1 MDESGLSIV
10 QRPSKSFAT
19 KGRKQVGTIT
29 SAEHGAHTTVVYC
42 MNTIGSFIPPAMIF
56 ARKNSKPDLTDHA
69 PAGTLQLCQESGWMT
84 GIHKYLP
91 ALEYAK
97 RHGVVLLCTPPH
109 CTHRIQP
116 LDVSFFGPLSNYY
129 NQAITKWIKTNP
141 ARTVTAFQVGQ
152 LFSEAYE
159 KAAVMGNAVSGFKT
173 TGIYSP
179 NPDIFPEWMF
189 SPSDVTNLVLEEPS
203 DQSDLTEP
211 E

>member
-1 MDESGLSIV
+1 
-10 QRPSKSFAT
+10 
-19 KGRKQVGTIT
+19 
-29 SAEHGAHTTVVYC
+29 
-42 MNTIGSFIPPAMIF
+42 
-56 ARKNSKPDLTDHA
+56 
-69 PAGTLQLCQESGWMT
+69 MT
-84 GIHKYLP
+84 GMLFEKWLSHFVKYSNASVDRKVLLILDGHSSHKYLP

-97 RHGVVLLCTPPH
+97 KHGVVLLCTPPH

-129 NQAITKWIKTNP
+129 NQAITKWMKANP

-173 TGIYSP
+173 TGIYPP

-203 DQSDLTEP
+203 DQTDLTEP
-211 E
+211 GCSGLQNQIKKHPLEMDTFQQSTNSEQETEY